1 MESLKALLA
10 SWARSFAAASLAVY
24 LAGVT
29 DPNHPIY
36 CYGIA
41 EKEYYFRHIERKV
54 VRVNLMS
61 GVEYEES
68 VNTPLACSPASE
80 TYWSM

>member
-29 DPNHPIY
+29 DPKAILTAGAAAVLP
-36 CYGIA
+36 
-41 EKEYYFRHIERKV
+41 V
-54 VRVNLMS
+54 VLRWLNPKDSAFGLS
-61 GVEYEES
+61 GK
-68 VNTPLACSPASE
+68 
-80 TYWSM
+80 